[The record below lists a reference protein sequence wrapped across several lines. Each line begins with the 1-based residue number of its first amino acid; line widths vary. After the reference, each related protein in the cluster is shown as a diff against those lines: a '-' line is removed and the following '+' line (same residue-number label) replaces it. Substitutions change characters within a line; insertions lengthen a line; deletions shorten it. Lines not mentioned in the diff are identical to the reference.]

1 MMKKIC
7 TIVMLLLLLCT
18 TCVASQSPSKMK
30 IGDTD
35 GQWTYIGIYKS
46 PEIESPTIKDFI
58 LYAQPCANTDE
69 TRNYNYDVYFYHVHN
84 KEYYNQKDGV
94 GCGWYKNEQT
104 GEMFQKAYNCV
115 IKLIPVDKTGKPI
128 LVSGPDGETI
138 IISVTG
144 YPRGPQQVFALN
156 LTSCHTYDAI
166 SHQLLTDIKEG
177 LNNVSRI
184 SDNEHNILNKFGDRS
199 FRDNVYRRA
208 ARMSNCPH

>member
-1 MMKKIC
+1 MKKIC
-7 TIVMLLLLLCT
+7 IMVMLLLILCT
-18 TCVASQSPSKMK
+18 TCIASQSPSKMK

-46 PEIESPTIKDFI
+46 PEIKSPTIKDFI
-58 LYAQPCANTDE
+58 LYAQPRADTDKPKD
-69 TRNYNYDVYFYHVHN
+69 YNYDVYFHHVHN

-104 GEMFQKAYNCV
+104 GEMLQKAYNCV
-115 IKLIPVDKTGKPI
+115 IKLIPLDKTGKPI

-138 IISVTG
+138 ILSITG
-144 YPRGPQQVFALN
+144 YPRGPQQIFALN
-156 LTSCHTYDAI
+156 LTSCRTYDAI
-166 SHQLLTDIKEG
+166 SHQLITDLKEG

-184 SDNEHNILNKFGDRS
+184 SGNEHNILNKFGDKS
-199 FRDNVYRRA
+199 FGDNVYRRA